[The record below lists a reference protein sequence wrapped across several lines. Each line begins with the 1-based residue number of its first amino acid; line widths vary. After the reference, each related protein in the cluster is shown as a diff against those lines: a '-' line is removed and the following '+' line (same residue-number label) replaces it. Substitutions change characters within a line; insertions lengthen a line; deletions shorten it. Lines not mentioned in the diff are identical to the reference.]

1 MPLEQGGRADKFG
14 NRYEIRC
21 IIYELLK
28 VIREDN
34 YSVTIESLSDDEEG
48 TDVLVCKK
56 NGTIEHQQCKVRNAS
71 REYWT
76 ISDLNSRNI
85 LNAWLNQLKRDD
97 NRNVAM
103 VSPLGCSFLVDLHDR
118 AMNTSEK
125 TEMFYEW
132 QIKGSDPKFVNAY
145 E

>member
-71 REYWT
+71 R
-76 ISDLNSRNI
+76 
-85 LNAWLNQLKRDD
+85 
-97 NRNVAM
+97 
-103 VSPLGCSFLVDLHDR
+103 
-118 AMNTSEK
+118 
-125 TEMFYEW
+125 
-132 QIKGSDPKFVNAY
+132 
-145 E
+145 

>member
-56 NGTIEHQQCKVRNAS
+56 MELLS
-71 REYWT
+71 
-76 ISDLNSRNI
+76 IS
-85 LNAWLNQLKRDD
+85 
-97 NRNVAM
+97 NVK
-103 VSPLGCSFLVDLHDR
+103 L
-118 AMNTSEK
+118 
-125 TEMFYEW
+125 EMQVESTGPF
-132 QIKGSDPKFVNAY
+132 QT
-145 E
+145 